1 MLPDF
6 YVENLIGEIYFSNS
20 WRHFTEGLI
29 SNSGWPTG
37 PLKICF
43 ARKMLGQCL
52 NSDYTWWKMIFDIK
66 IACGGARAFP
76 CEGRGGAGYTRTMFC
91 SCFIHVAR
99 HRAVPPVKRDHLP
112 GQCETEW
119 CCLRH
124 SLVVQSPNSSP
135 SPYPGLREVQLP
147 RTHDPEMTLNLCP
160 CWCCLATPALTPTG
174 LLSSQS
180 HTLPQVCNADL
191 LDIRDLRSPDS
202 TGRLLIFL
210 SGVVNLSTAKV
221 LITCCAFFPKPI

>member
-1 MLPDF
+1 MWG
-6 YVENLIGEIYFSNS
+6 GESIPV
-20 WRHFTEGLI
+20 R
-29 SNSGWPTG
+29 
-37 PLKICF
+37 
-43 ARKMLGQCL
+43 RK
-52 NSDYTWWKMIFDIK
+52 
-66 IACGGARAFP
+66 
-76 CEGRGGAGYTRTMFC
+76 GRGWIHSDNVLQLLYTRSQA
-91 SCFIHVAR
+91 SCGPSREAR
-99 HRAVPPVKRDHLP
+99 PPSRAVWNRVVP
-112 GQCETEW
+112 G
-119 CCLRH
+119 LRH
-124 SLVVQSPNSSP
+124 SLVVQSPSSSP

-160 CWCCLATPALTPTG
+160 CQCCLATPALTPTG

>member
-1 MLPDF
+1 MWGG
-6 YVENLIGEIYFSNS
+6 ENIPVRS
-20 WRHFTEGLI
+20 
-29 SNSGWPTG
+29 
-37 PLKICF
+37 K
-43 ARKMLGQCL
+43 
-52 NSDYTWWKMIFDIK
+52 
-66 IACGGARAFP
+66 
-76 CEGRGGAGYTRTMFC
+76 GRGWIHSDNVLKLLYTRSQA
-91 SCFIHVAR
+91 SCGPSREAR
-99 HRAVPPVKRDHLP
+99 PPSRAMWNRAVPGRERE
-112 GQCETEW
+112 QRRRSA

-135 SPYPGLREVQLP
+135 SPYPDLREVQLP